1 VIQIWLLHSEGR
13 DKSPLKILE
22 KRERGCMQVLPNFFG
37 CPQLSQGRVKLYE
50 LQIWPEHSQGPS
62 EQRALKNFVKRE
74 RGYPGSAFFGVP
86 LLSQKRVIQFLY
98 GYSQHQWKQKPKKKF
113 GKSSRGVLRDSRN
126 ISGHPYRARA
136 HRAVIFAIA
145 QLSCLPSDAL

>member
-22 KRERGCMQVLPNFFG
+22 KRERGCMQVLPIFWMPPIISGKGKAIRTSNLAGTFTRSIRTKSIKKFCKKG
-37 CPQLSQGRVKLYE
+37 AWV
-50 LQIWPEHSQGPS
+50 
-62 EQRALKNFVKRE
+62 
-74 RGYPGSAFFGVP
+74 YPGSAFIGVP